1 MLKAR
6 GPRFREKY
14 LLCINASV
22 VKRKVIIP
30 VVLRTSPSLLGLLH
44 AALRENSAVG
54 SVVSHSSTVSFA
66 WLESSAQLCG
76 PSANALTMYAIH
88 RNTGHATTTQSV
100 WFHPFF
106 SSNNACVPMRLRDA
120 QSETSSR
127 KPYQKCVKR
136 QSIVL
141 IAEHAPARSYRTAS
155 GRQCNRRS
163 IQVTKLTS
171 HMTATRDE
179 ARFPP
184 KKASQR
190 GDQHRFTFPKILTI
204 RIRQR
209 IGLS

>member
-1 MLKAR
+1 M
-6 GPRFREKY
+6 
-14 LLCINASV
+14 
-22 VKRKVIIP
+22 IIP

-54 SVVSHSSTVSFA
+54 SVVSHSSTVSTLHGWKA
-66 WLESSAQLCG
+66 VPSSAG
-76 PSANALTMYAIH
+76 PVQMRLQC
-88 RNTGHATTTQSV
+88 TQYRPSNNDSIRLV
-100 WFHPFF
+100 PPLFF
-106 SSNNACVPMRLRDA
+106 SSNYACVPMRLRDA

-136 QSIVL
+136 RSTVL

-179 ARFPP
+179 ARFP
-184 KKASQR
+184 KKNASQR